1 MSKMGERLIQ
11 ALQEAVDMMDG
22 KVDPATYRVHAA
34 GDADVCAIRLK
45 LGLSQAKFA
54 ARYGFSLDTVRKWEQ
69 KTRRPNGAALVLL
82 KVIAK
87 HPEIVEEVLAA

>member
-1 MSKMGERLIQ
+1 MTKAGERLIESIQQ
-11 ALQEAVDMMDG
+11 AIDIMDG
-22 KVDPATYRVHAA
+22 KVDPSTYRVHVFD
-34 GDADVCAIRLK
+34 DADVCAIRLK

-69 KTRRPNGAALVLL
+69 KTRRPSGAALVLL
-82 KVIAK
+82 KVINK